1 MKNLFEERE
10 IYESKTTEE
19 SLNVFDNWDSG
30 QFLYGKVSKRDRTVA
45 PLDRTSLKKII
56 NSDVFVLNFVADA
69 FEDMKEYYS
78 KNLNS
83 ATNFQVPSFAGMSTL
98 EARKG
103 YIKPIGLYRQNMA
116 EARNIFVGD
125 YLFGQRIESF
135 DQALEKFNIFTR
147 DYASKVPMLY
157 SVFMASSACPI
168 QSSGLVIEVTRD
180 PHNNSD
186 PKDDFIDDALFDF
199 YLDMLSKFGFVAA
212 KNAPW
217 CLVANL
223 NSPAMYEY
231 AKFYDV
237 KRQADIIDEYYYECK
252 DFDIDLMREF
262 VYESFLQVQEEDYV
276 ETTHRICNN
285 KTVTKNVLRE
295 SVDIRSEIDKFDNS
309 QWMKIYLRVLVL
321 QSGVTVPDERLE
333 VILSEFMTVYQQTDF
348 ERAYGF
354 IVSEI
359 KKLPK
364 SLDIQSGILYS
375 NANANQVQQSL
386 QSGATGGVSGY

>member
-1 MKNLFEERE
+1 MKNLFEERKR
-10 IYESKTTEE
+10 YESSTTEE
-19 SLNVFDNWDSG
+19 RLNVFNNWDSE
-30 QFLYGKVSKRDRTVA
+30 QFLYGKVNKRDRTVA
-45 PLDRTSLKKII
+45 PLDRTSLKKVI

-69 FEDMKEYYS
+69 FEDMKEYYL

-83 ATNFQVPSFAGMSTL
+83 STNFQVPPFASMSTL

-103 YIKPIGLYRQNMA
+103 YIKPIGLYRQGMA
-116 EARNIFVGD
+116 KARDIFVRD
-125 YLFGQRIESF
+125 YLFGQRIENF
-135 DQALEKFNIFTR
+135 DQALEKFNNFIR
-147 DYASKVPMLY
+147 DYANKIPLLY
-157 SVFMASSACPI
+157 SVFVASSACPV
-168 QSSGLVIEVTRD
+168 QCSGLTLEITRD
-180 PHNNSD
+180 PHSNSD
-186 PKDDFIDDALFDF
+186 PKYDLIDDALFDF

-223 NSPAMYEY
+223 NSPMMYEY

-237 KRQADIIDEYYYECK
+237 RRQADIIDEYYYECK

-309 QWMKIYLRVLVL
+309 QWMRIYLRVLVL

-333 VILSEFMTVYQQTDF
+333 VVLSEFMTVYQQTDF
-348 ERAYGF
+348 ERAYNF
-354 IVSEI
+354 VISEI

-375 NANANQVQQSL
+375 NANTNQAQQSL
-386 QSGATGGVSGY
+386 QSGASGGVSGY

>member
-1 MKNLFEERE
+1 VKNLFEERE